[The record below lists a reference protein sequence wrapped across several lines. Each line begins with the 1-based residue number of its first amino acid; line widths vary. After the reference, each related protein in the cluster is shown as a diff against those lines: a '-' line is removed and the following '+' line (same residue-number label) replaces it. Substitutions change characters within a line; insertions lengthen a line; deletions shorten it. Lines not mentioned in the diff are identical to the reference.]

1 VRAAAAA
8 LTVAVATAVTGVALA
23 AHRTIARPQAK
34 AVATAINLRHGDL
47 PGYAQHPNPITKQE
61 EQIDAQLSKCTGTS
75 QDAAALAKVQSPS
88 FDSPGAVT
96 VSVGST
102 AMIATSASVVASD
115 LKAVSGPKAL
125 DCIGNEL
132 RSQLKASLAGKATLI
147 SLHGS
152 KIASVVSGS
161 DGTFAYRFAFVLGVK
176 QGKKT
181 IDVPAYGD
189 FIGFAWG
196 QAEVSLSVETE
207 LTPPPAALERR
218 LAALLVTRAHAA
230 IG

>member
-1 VRAAAAA
+1 MRAAAAV
-8 LTVAVATAVTGVALA
+8 LTAIVATGLTGVALA
-23 AHRTIARPQAK
+23 AHRTIARSQAK

-75 QDAAALAKVQSPS
+75 QDAAAFAKVQSPS
-88 FDSPGAVT
+88 FDSPGAVST
-96 VSVGST
+96 SVGST
-102 AMIATSASVVASD
+102 AMIAASASVVASD
-115 LKAVSGPKAL
+115 LKAVSGPKAV
-125 DCIGNEL
+125 DCIGNQL
-132 RSQLKASLAGKATLI
+132 RSQLRAALAGKATLI

-181 IDVPAYGD
+181 VNVPAYGD

-207 LTPPPAALERR
+207 LAPPPASLERR
-218 LAALLVTRAHAA
+218 LAALLVSRAHAA